1 MPLCCYICRIHA
13 IAQNHNA
20 VQQLLKTCLPCDKP
34 KVIDALCDM
43 VTKYLDVQAPN
54 VTDAITQFIG
64 WLRELI
70 EQGLQHVSTESSQ
83 LSKEKRA
90 SIHNAERILQALNA
104 KKPDIVDE
112 HAQQIVK
119 VVHRFSK
126 EHCQLIQ
133 QEHTRK
139 RQGQAES
146 SSDTDV
152 QEAVTRILVMG
163 IQLLSTRLNILND
176 ARKTFLNAI
185 TFLIERCPQIER
197 DERGTCLSEVA
208 KIVGTWI
215 ADPNSGLKITDKAN
229 LVNRMLS
236 FEQGRN
242 PAPYN
247 IFLQMIYEVISNP
260 EPPEPDL
267 VNKVQRAHMIGLRC
281 RDPTMRKRFFKH
293 FESSVVKSRGLYQ
306 RLTHIVQKQEWD
318 AIGDSYW
325 LKHAVEL
332 ILNIANNEVRIGAGL
347 ESKNLEEWKSSGK
360 KMPAVDQVLAAH
372 DAFINDAYRMP
383 MSALLEPLCELMV
396 QSNVLA
402 HTMWGEIFPCTWS
415 LLGSDEQLQ
424 LSKPLAMLI
433 ARDCNKF
440 QDLRRP
446 NVVQGLLE
454 AVHRCK
460 PPPHIPAPIL
470 KFAGRTF
477 NAWHSA
483 LSILEDQMHHLS
495 NYSDGRKDDGDEIID
510 ALTDLYKRLGE
521 QDVMYGLWSR
531 QCLQPET
538 KVAISYLQYGYWSKA
553 QDTLFNA
560 MMRATQNNAMNGI
573 PKQEKMVW
581 DEHSPASS
589 LTNSLCC

>member
-1 MPLCCYICRIHA
+1 MRSALHAAEPKEVSHLSKRCVQLLDKALAIWPNAVLKFQYFEKMIEKCEDKPETLYTGLEIINTMLDRNMMHA

-20 VQQLLKTCLPCDKP
+20 VQQLLKTCLACDKP
-34 KVIDALCDM
+34 KVIDSLCNM
-43 VTKYLDVQAPN
+43 VTKYLEVQAPIN
-54 VTDAITQFIG
+54 KTDAITQFIG
-64 WLRELI
+64 WLKELI
-70 EQGLQHVSTESSQ
+70 QQGLEHVTTQTTQ
-83 LSKEKRA
+83 LSKEEMSKERA
-90 SIHNAERILQALNA
+90 SIHNAERILQALHP
-104 KKPDIVDE
+104 KKPEIVDE

-133 QEHTRK
+133 QERV
-139 RQGQAES
+139 RSRGGQTES
-146 SSDTDV
+146 PADADA
-152 QEAVTRILVMG
+152 QESTTRILVMG
-163 IQLLSTRLNILND
+163 IQLLSTRLNNLND

-197 DERGTCLSEVA
+197 GENQPQVLSDVA
-208 KIVGTWI
+208 KIVGKWVS
-215 ADPNSGLKITDKAN
+215 DPNSGLKITDKAN

-260 EPPEPDL
+260 EPPEPEL
-267 VNKVQRAHMIGLRC
+267 VTKVQRAHMIGLRS
-281 RDPTMRKRFFKH
+281 RDPAMRKKFFRH
-293 FESSVVKSRGLYQ
+293 FEESIVNSRALYK
-306 RLTHIVQKQEWD
+306 RLAHIVQKQEWD

-332 ILNIANNEVRIGAGL
+332 ILNIANTEVRIGEGL
-347 ESKNLEEWKSSGK
+347 EAKMAEGWRQQGK
-360 KMPAVDQVLAAH
+360 KRAGVEEILAAH
-372 DAFINDAYRMP
+372 DEFINSAYRQP
-383 MSALLEPLCELMV
+383 MSALLEPVCELMHH
-396 QSNVLA
+396 SNLLA
-402 HTMWGEIFPCTWS
+402 HSMWVEIFPCTWS
-415 LLGSDEQLQ
+415 TLSADEHAS

-460 PPPHIPAPIL
+460 PPPIIQAPIL

-483 LSILEDQMHHLS
+483 LSILEDQMNHLS
-495 NYSDGRKDDGDEIID
+495 NYSDGRKDEPEI
-510 ALTDLYKRLGE
+510 G
-521 QDVMYGLWSR
+521 
-531 QCLQPET
+531 
-538 KVAISYLQYGYWSKA
+538 
-553 QDTLFNA
+553 
-560 MMRATQNNAMNGI
+560 RAH
-573 PKQEKMVW
+573 V
-581 DEHSPASS
+581 
-589 LTNSLCC
+589 